1 MNHELSG
8 TAFPSG
14 MTIENKLAAM
24 GQAPKLIKPVRA
36 NTTKRLFSGVIQ
48 VDQVANGYTVS
59 IATQEGS
66 VYDTHVARTIAE
78 VNEIIAAQMV
88 AFKLE
93 NA

>member
-8 TAFPSG
+8 TAFPSAVTLG
-14 MTIENKLAAM
+14 NKL
-24 GQAPKLIKPVRA
+24 PKTAQLNKPARA
-36 NTTKRLFSGVIQ
+36 NTTKRLFSGIIQ
-48 VDQVANGYTVS
+48 VDQVANGYTVNIS
-59 IATQEGS
+59 SQEGS
-66 VYDTHVARTIAE
+66 VYDTHVAHTIAE